1 MTFTGTFLKY
11 IPNVVSL
18 KLDIGR
24 CTGCRRCVEVCPR
37 AVLRM
42 ENNKVMIVD
51 RDLCIECGACATNCE
66 PRAII
71 VQEGVG
77 CATAIING
85 MLTGTEP
92 TCGCSELKH
101 DLNTS
106 SEKSCC

>member
-1 MTFTGTFLKY
+1 MTVSSAFLKY

-18 KLDIGR
+18 KLDIER

-42 ENNKVMIVD
+42 ENKRVAIAD
-51 RDLCIECGACATNCE
+51 RDLCIECGACANNCE
-66 PRAII
+66 PGALS
-71 VQEGVG
+71 VNEGVG

-92 TCGCSELKH
+92 TCGCSESEP
-101 DLNTS
+101 DPNTS
-106 SEKSCC
+106 PEKSCC